1 MTDMASRGGVR
12 ERAHRTRWRRGPKF
26 APIGHGERNRADPP
40 RPWEHEMD
48 QSPVHGRSPDGDVEV
63 LAAVAASD
71 LVTMGVGALMALQGV
86 DRWTATTALN
96 RAADRFQVPVS
107 AVAHAVLTLVAG
119 TREQIEG
126 RAGSAAAQLLV
137 EGLTSAP

>member
-1 MTDMASRGGVR
+1 
-12 ERAHRTRWRRGPKF
+12 
-26 APIGHGERNRADPP
+26 
-40 RPWEHEMD
+40 MD

-107 AVAHAVLTLVAG
+107 AVAHALLTLVAG
-119 TREQIEG
+119 TEEQIEG